1 MSYFNSID
9 EYTRINIQKR
19 LEHRDI
25 IILNNILPSNKM
37 YILQIEQIRLNAF
50 EEILEYSFSKKM
62 SSYLDY
68 MKDLITFYDRLILYI
83 KILNCLNT
91 FCGYYMMK
99 KNKRFCKAVLDNIE
113 KNKFIFEEK
122 VKKQENISPKI
133 LSEYITLIDLINSR
147 FIQK

>member
-19 LEHRDI
+19 LKHSDVV
-25 IILNNILPSNKM
+25 ILNNILPSNKM
-37 YILQIEQIRLNAF
+37 YILQIEQIRLYTF
-50 EEILEYSFSKKM
+50 ENILEHFFCKKI
-62 SSYLDY
+62 SSYLD
-68 MKDLITFYDRLILYI
+68 DVEDSIIFYDRLISYI
-83 KILNCLNT
+83 KVLNCLNT

-133 LSEYITLIDLINSR
+133 LSEYITSRELINSR
-147 FIQK
+147 FI